1 MKVAT
6 ITLGMLAMSDAASLV
21 QPKPSLLKLRGGL
34 GGIDANQVANIVTG
48 LNGANAAVMALAPE
62 KAGELYGVSESKM
75 TTFFAQWSGL
85 IMFSQALAVY
95 LAIVSS

>member
-1 MKVAT
+1 M
-6 ITLGMLAMSDAASLV
+6 
-21 QPKPSLLKLRGGL
+21 
-34 GGIDANQVANIVTG
+34 TG

-85 IMFSQALAVY
+85 IMFGQALAVY
-95 LAIVSS
+95 LALGQ